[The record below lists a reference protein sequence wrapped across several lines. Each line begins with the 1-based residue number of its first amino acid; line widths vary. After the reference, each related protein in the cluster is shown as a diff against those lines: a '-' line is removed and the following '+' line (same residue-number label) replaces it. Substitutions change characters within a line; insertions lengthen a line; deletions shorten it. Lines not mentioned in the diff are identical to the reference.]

1 MTTRSIEVVI
11 EPDGSVRIEAMNFAG
26 TKCEQ
31 GTRFLEVALGV
42 VKKRQRKP
50 GNLVKVQSPI
60 KQQVRV

>member
-1 MTTRSIEVVI
+1 MTTRGIEVVI
-11 EPDGSVRIEAMNFAG
+11 EPDGAVRIEAMNFVG
-26 TKCEQ
+26 TECDQ

-50 GNLVKVQSPI
+50 GNLVKVQSSL